1 MTSLGAYIVGTR
13 ILAISRDRLAAA
25 LVETLECLGLTVI
38 FLLVNLAAGMALVL
52 GLRTLT
58 GQFISIYWL
67 NDTSLLVLSLV
78 QALIFYHWRRRP
90 K

>member
-13 ILAISRDRLAAA
+13 VFALNRDKLVAAIM
-25 LVETLECLGLTVI
+25 EMLECLGLTVV
-38 FLLVNLAAGMALVL
+38 FLLINLAAGTALVL

-58 GQFISIYWL
+58 GRFISIYWL
-67 NDTSLLVLSLV
+67 NDTSFVILSLV
-78 QALIFYHWRRRP
+78 QALTFHCWRRRL